1 MPTGTLAELSRL
13 NYWIHNVLSSDQQIF
28 LFCGGRIY
36 ADEAPQNALTPMV
49 IFAFL
54 GGSDRT
60 VTTASTRLSY
70 AIYLIRA
77 IAESSSYD
85 TVALAADR
93 IEALLT
99 VPSQGTVI
107 NSEVRITSCL
117 RQQPHQRKDSSN
129 GIPTV
134 YMGGFYGITFQL
146 ASQ

>member
-1 MPTGTLAELSRL
+1 MPAGTLAELSRL
-13 NYWIHNVLSSDQQIF
+13 NFWIHNVLASDQQLF

-36 ADEAPQNALTPMV
+36 ADEAPQNALTPMI

-60 VTTASTRLSY
+60 VTSTARLSY

-107 NSEVRITSCL
+107 NSEVRVTSCQ
-117 RQQPHQRKDSSN
+117 RQQPHQRKDSAN

>member
-13 NYWIHNVLSSDQQIF
+13 NFWIHNVLASDQQLF
-28 LFCGGRIY
+28 LFCNGRIY
-36 ADEAPQNALTPMV
+36 ADEAPQNAPTPMI

-60 VTTASTRLSY
+60 VTSTARLSY

-107 NSEVRITSCL
+107 NSEVRITSCQ
-117 RQQPHQRKDSSN
+117 RQQPHQRKDSAN